1 MSGCKSCT
9 DCRTEPSFKSV
20 NKLEKLEKNSR
31 SGNPRYPHIVPGCQA
46 ILTDE
51 TKQIIVEVLS
61 DNCDEKQDRFT
72 LKIERVLRD
81 TNGNSSEI
89 LTLDVDQAAG
99 DSCWKLQALI

>member
-1 MSGCKSCT
+1 
-9 DCRTEPSFKSV
+9 
-20 NKLEKLEKNSR
+20 LEKKSL
-31 SGNPRYPHIVPGCQA
+31 SGNPRYPHVVPGCQA

-61 DNCDEKQDRFT
+61 DNCDEKHDRFT

-89 LTLDVDQAAG
+89 LTLDVDQPAG